1 MRTRKPV
8 YLVSEASQMAEAV
21 RLTTYNDGCDMLAT
35 VEEEKPADTDDLDQH
50 DRARS
55 DDCQQT
61 DYVENTDDIEHDVSG
76 AGQGL
81 SEAAHYDVEG

>member
-1 MRTRKPV
+1 MRRQIP
-8 YLVSEASQMAEAV
+8 EAA
-21 RLTTYNDGCDMLAT
+21 RLTTYDDGCDMLAT
-35 VEEEKPADTDDLDQH
+35 IEEEKPADADDLDQH

-61 DYVENTDDIEHDVSG
+61 NYVEHSNDIEHDVSS

-81 SEAAHYDVEG
+81 SEAAHYDFEGQLYWLLDI